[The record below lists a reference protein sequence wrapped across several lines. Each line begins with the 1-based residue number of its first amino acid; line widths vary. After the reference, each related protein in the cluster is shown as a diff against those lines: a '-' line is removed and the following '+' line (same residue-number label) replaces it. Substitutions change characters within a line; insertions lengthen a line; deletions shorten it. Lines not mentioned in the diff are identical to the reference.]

1 VTGITQRS
9 VSDVRRS
16 AMTPTPPT
24 NPRTAASEPEPVT
37 VVLPCC
43 SDDEYA
49 QRIAKSDEVRDYLV
63 PGYLAA

>member
-1 VTGITQRS
+1 
-9 VSDVRRS
+9 
-16 AMTPTPPT
+16 MTPTPAT
-24 NPRTAASEPEPVT
+24 NTSTAASEPEPVT

>member
-1 VTGITQRS
+1 
-9 VSDVRRS
+9 
-16 AMTPTPPT
+16 MTPTPAT
-24 NPRTAASEPEPVT
+24 NPRTAASEPEPVM